1 MEAWTMLQ
9 EKKTLICPPLISSIL
24 HFNPQV
30 IILLYIS
37 MWLVHWLW
45 RIGDDPDNCAIP
57 YMTAIGDLL
66 GTGLLAAAFQ
76 ILWLVGDRDADVGE

>member
-1 MEAWTMLQ
+1 MYF
-9 EKKTLICPPLISSIL
+9 SS
-24 HFNPQV
+24 PQQV

-37 MWLVHWLW
+37 MWMVHWLW

>member
-1 MEAWTMLQ
+1 
-9 EKKTLICPPLISSIL
+9 
-24 HFNPQV
+24 
-30 IILLYIS
+30 
-37 MWLVHWLW
+37 MWMVHWLW

>member
-1 MEAWTMLQ
+1 MSHNACEQDHSNPNDLPATS
-9 EKKTLICPPLISSIL
+9 ISHPI
-24 HFNPQV
+24 PQV